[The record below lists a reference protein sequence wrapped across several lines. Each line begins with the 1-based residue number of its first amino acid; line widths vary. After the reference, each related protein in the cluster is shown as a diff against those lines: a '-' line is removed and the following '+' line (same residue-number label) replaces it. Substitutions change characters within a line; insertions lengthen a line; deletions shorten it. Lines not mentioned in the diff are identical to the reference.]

1 MVGGVDLKTT
11 GEQPKHIFV
20 RLVSVV
26 VVRLV
31 QVSIPTGRR
40 ETIRKVLER
49 RGIDYVITNETS
61 GRRYAAVAYF
71 PLPQGAVEPILEEL
85 RAVGLAED
93 AFTVVVEA
101 NTVISRNFEALQA
114 EYDDTTD
121 EDRVA
126 REELTA
132 AGQELLPS
140 IRNYVI
146 LSIVSA
152 VVATA
157 GLLLDSPS
165 VVVGSMVI
173 APLVGPALAGSVG
186 TVLGNSDLSREGAT
200 LQVIGVVLSVL
211 AAGVFTFGARVLGLV
226 PPGMDILAVDQIN
239 ERLAPDLLSLA
250 IAIGAGVAGALSLSA
265 GVSTALVG
273 VMIAVALIP
282 PAAAVGIGIAWGTF
296 SLAVGAGVLVLVN
309 LLSINLAALLVLWGQ
324 GYRPEAWREEKSVR
338 RATWLRIGGLAVAI
352 MVLGAF
358 LGGVTVANNN
368 AATAEATIETET
380 QAVIDQYESLTL
392 LDITIETASSPLN
405 GAPTRVTVTVG
416 TETPTTAPPPIRD
429 ELQTRLGDDAP
440 AIEVRFVTV
449 QTGG

>member
-1 MVGGVDLKTT
+1 MTD
-11 GEQPKHIFV
+11 E
-20 RLVSVV
+20 S
-26 VVRLV
+26 
-31 QVSIPTGRR
+31 
-40 ETIRKVLER
+40 
-49 RGIDYVITNETS
+49 S

-71 PLPQGAVEPILEEL
+71 PLPQSAVEPILAEL
-85 RAVGLAED
+85 RAAGLDED

-101 NTVISRNFEALQA
+101 NTVISRNFETLQA
-114 EYDDTTD
+114 DYEETTD

-140 IRNYVI
+140 VRHYVI

-186 TVLGNSDLSREGAT
+186 TVLGNSDLRREGTT
-200 LQVIGVVLSVL
+200 LQFIGVVLSVL
-211 AAGVFTFGARVLGLV
+211 AAGVFAFGARILGIV
-226 PPGMDILAVDQIN
+226 PPGIDILAVDQIN

-250 IAIGAGVAGALSLSA
+250 IAIGAGIAGALSLSA

-282 PAAAVGIGIAWGTF
+282 PAAAVGIGIAWGTP
-296 SLAVGAGVLVLVN
+296 SLAVGSGVLVLVN

-324 GYRPEAWREEKSVR
+324 GYRPEAWREQKSVR
-338 RATWLRIGGLAVAI
+338 RATWIRIGGLAVAVMI
-352 MVLGAF
+352 LGAF
-358 LGGVTVANNN
+358 LGGVTIANNT
-368 AATAEATIETET
+368 AATTEATIETET
-380 QAVIDQYESLTL
+380 QAVIDQYDRLTL
-392 LDITIETASSPLN
+392 LDVTVETPSSPLN
-405 GAPTRVTVTVG
+405 EAQPQVTVTVG
-416 TETPTTAPPPIRD
+416 TESSTTTPPPIRD
-429 ELQTRLGDDAP
+429 ELRTRLGGDDPP

-449 QTGG
+449 QTGD